1 MDAITNQII
10 QHLNFLPIGKKKALL
25 EFLKIDGLTTG
36 AGEIESFDENWKKQL
51 LTTSVWTEAEINAI
65 HEARE
70 FINQWT
76 PQQFS

>member
-10 QHLNFLPIGKKKALL
+10 QHLNILPIGKKKALL
-25 EFLKIDGLTTG
+25 EFLKVDGLTTG
-36 AGEIESFDENWKKQL
+36 ADEVESFHENWKKQL
-51 LTTSVWTEAEINAI
+51 LTTSVWTEAEIKAL

>member
-1 MDAITNQII
+1 MDAITNQIVQQLDI
-10 QHLNFLPIGKKKALL
+10 LPIGKKKALL
-25 EFLKIDGLTTG
+25 KLLKSEWSNSTVNGK
-36 AGEIESFDENWKKQL
+36 SFYKNWKKQL

-65 HEARE
+65 YKARE